1 MGLLVEARLGRGR
14 LLETVAARLD
24 ERAVVIKRPRPELVR
39 APGFGAALAA
49 WGESQ
54 QELTHPNL
62 VAVLGVE
69 QTIDGPVV
77 VQQRIDG
84 ATLGAV
90 EKALTRRKRGF
101 QPAMALMIIRDV
113 GRALQYLQQQGRCHG
128 GLDPQDVLL
137 GYDGR
142 AWLSD
147 PGLSALEEQ
156 TAGAIEPSSG
166 LSPYQGEPEASF
178 AGDIY
183 AAGLLLLE
191 MLLGQPL
198 WTKEKMNVTAALAAF
213 KDFTSIGQ
221 AQPQLTERLLQLLGG
236 CLKPAPSERITAEV
250 LVAATEHIIAE
261 QALPASPDALGELV
275 RAAVPP
281 PEAADAPTMMV
292 SPSETEAL
300 AQAHALR
307 VERMEGASLA
317 VDPELEAKVLTRAGR
332 PPSNPVATPLPMA
345 VLTAPRHASVPPAAP
360 SLRREQEVPNVHR
373 VAKQAQEQFQLG
385 MRREILWAGAGVLLV
400 LILGLYF
407 GTGSDDPPI
416 RLILGSEPVGAAV
429 FADGKLIG
437 ITPLDQ
443 TIPLDGMVK
452 LRFEL
457 EGYEPHGLSIGTE
470 AGEIR
475 YDAKLKPV
483 APQ

>member
-14 LLETVAARLD
+14 LLETFAARLD

-198 WTKEKMNVTAALAAF
+198 WTKEKMNVTAAPGRLQGLHEHRPGSAPADRTAA
-213 KDFTSIGQ
+213 
-221 AQPQLTERLLQLLGG
+221 P
-236 CLKPAPSERITAEV
+236 
-250 LVAATEHIIAE
+250 
-261 QALPASPDALGELV
+261 ALG
-275 RAAVPP
+275 RVP
-281 PEAADAPTMMV
+281 
-292 SPSETEAL
+292 
-300 AQAHALR
+300 Q
-307 VERMEGASLA
+307 
-317 VDPELEAKVLTRAGR
+317 
-332 PPSNPVATPLPMA
+332 
-345 VLTAPRHASVPPAAP
+345 
-360 SLRREQEVPNVHR
+360 
-373 VAKQAQEQFQLG
+373 
-385 MRREILWAGAGVLLV
+385 AGA
-400 LILGLYF
+400 
-407 GTGSDDPPI
+407 
-416 RLILGSEPVGAAV
+416 E
-429 FADGKLIG
+429 
-437 ITPLDQ
+437 
-443 TIPLDGMVK
+443 
-452 LRFEL
+452 
-457 EGYEPHGLSIGTE
+457 
-470 AGEIR
+470 
-475 YDAKLKPV
+475 
-483 APQ
+483 